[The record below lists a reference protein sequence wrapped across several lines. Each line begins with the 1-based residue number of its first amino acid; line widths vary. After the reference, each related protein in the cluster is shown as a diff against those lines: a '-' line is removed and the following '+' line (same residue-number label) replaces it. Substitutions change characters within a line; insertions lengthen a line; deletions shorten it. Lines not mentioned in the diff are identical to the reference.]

1 MTIRLLIADDH
12 EVVRAGLKSLLADV
26 RDIQIVAEATNG
38 DEAVR
43 MAHRHRPQVVL
54 LDVRMVGGDGLAAL
68 GRLREELPEAPVVMF
83 SSYDNPTY
91 MARAAA
97 LGAAGYL
104 IKSASRDEIAAA
116 VRQAASGAS
125 LWSRD
130 NLRRASQA
138 QLPLKGGGDADA
150 ALTKR
155 EYEVLKQ
162 LSLGLSNKEIAQ
174 ALDISYE
181 TVKEHVQHILRKLGV
196 ADRTQAA
203 VWAVRKGLA

>member
-1 MTIRLLIADDH
+1 MSIRLLIADDH

-26 RDIQIVAEATNG
+26 QDIQIVAEATDG
-38 DEAVR
+38 EDALR
-43 MAHRHRPQVVL
+43 QAHRHRPQVVL
-54 LDVRMVGGDGLAAL
+54 MDVRMVGGDGLAAL
-68 GRLREELPEAPVVMF
+68 GRLREELPAVPVVMF
-83 SSYDNPTY
+83 SAYDNPTY

-104 IKSASRDEIAAA
+104 VKSASRDEIIAA
-116 VRQAASGAS
+116 VRQAGAGES
-125 LWSRD
+125 LWSREG
-130 NLRRASQA
+130 LRRAGSA
-138 QLPLKGGGDADA
+138 TLPARATADLET

-155 EYEVLKQ
+155 EAEVLKQ
-162 LSLGLSNKEIAQ
+162 LALGLSNKEIAQ
-174 ALDISYE
+174 ALEISYE